1 MQRKVYSESGSLFA
15 TGLIKGLAYC
25 GPNDK
30 IGKRAEKT
38 ITFSGDVLVR
48 PDEME
53 ENHERHKKDN

>member
-1 MQRKVYSESGSLFA
+1 VYIFA
-15 TGLIKGLAYC
+15 LSRVVYVPTGLIIKGFAYC

-30 IGKRAEKT
+30 MWTRAEQT

-53 ENHERHKKDN
+53 EKHERHKKDN